1 MRHIIGSLLIALT
14 LMVIGG
20 EFHIT
25 ISKVVSVAKAVKEKV
40 APEVHYLAQ
49 EIAESTK

>member
-1 MRHIIGSLLIALT
+1 MRLIGSLLIALT

-25 ISKVVSVAKAVKEKV
+25 VSKVATVAKAIKEKV
-40 APEVHYLAQ
+40 QPEFHALAQ
-49 EIAESTK
+49 EVANSTK

>member
-1 MRHIIGSLLIALT
+1 MRLIGSLLIALT

-25 ISKVVSVAKAVKEKV
+25 VSKVVSVAKEIKNKV
-40 APEVHYLAQ
+40 SPEIHSLAQ
-49 EIAESTK
+49 EIANGTK